1 MTGPSLALTA
11 GDPAGIGPE
20 IVLKALADPTVPPA
34 RWRVYGSRVVLDA
47 RANRFGLKPLAALG
61 PAVDLVDIGGA
72 EPALG
77 VTSAES
83 GRQAADAV
91 VRAATAALGGEVSG
105 LVTAPLNKEALKLA
119 GHPWPGHTELLA
131 EVAKTPDVAMMFVG
145 GSVRV
150 ALLTIHAALK
160 DVPRL
165 VTSDE
170 IARVTRLVHRSMPIF
185 GAPRSPRL
193 AIAGLNP
200 HAGENG
206 VIGREELDVFAPAIA
221 RLAAEGIALSGP
233 FPADTLFVRAQ
244 RGEFDAVI
252 ACYHDQGLIPVKL
265 LAFGEAVNVTL
276 GLPFIRTSVDHGTA
290 YDIAA
295 KGVADPTS
303 LLSAMRLAATIAA

>member
-1 MTGPSLALTA
+1 LTNSRLALTA

-20 IVLKALADPTVPPA
+20 IVLKALADPIAPKA
-34 RWRVYGSRVVLDA
+34 AWRVYGSRAVLDA
-47 RANRFGLKPLAALG
+47 RAARFNLKPLGALG
-61 PAVDLVDIGGA
+61 VEIVDVGGA
-72 EPALG
+72 EPSLG
-77 VTSAES
+77 VASAEA

-91 VRAATAALGGEVSG
+91 LRAARDAMSGEVRG
-105 LVTAPLNKEALKLA
+105 VVTAPLNKEALKLA

-131 EVAKTPDVAMMFVG
+131 EVAKTTDVAMMFVG
-145 GSVRV
+145 GPVRV
-150 ALLTIHAALK
+150 ALLTIHASLK

-165 VTSDE
+165 VTGAGIE
-170 IARVTRLVHRSMPIF
+170 RVARLVHRTMPVF
-185 GAPRSPRL
+185 GVAHEPRI

-206 VIGREELDVFAPAIA
+206 VIGREELDVFAPALA
-221 RLAAEGIALSGP
+221 RLRSSGVNVAGP

-265 LAFGEAVNVTL
+265 LAFGEAVNVTI

-290 YDIAA
+290 FDIADR
-295 KGVADPTS
+295 GVADPTS
-303 LLSAMRLAATIAA
+303 LLAAMKLAASLAQ